1 MTDASAPPPPLPELP
16 ELPVGRFSSREAF
29 QQMVRDALATA
40 ARDGWQEIVVS
51 DANFHDWPL
60 GERSVV
66 EALQDWAHGSRR
78 FTMLAGRYD
87 EVVRRHAR
95 FVRWRGTWDHII
107 TCRRSPAADPL
118 DIPSALWSPRWVMS
132 GWTRSAARA
141 SRASSPTGGCC
152 CARGSTNGCAA
163 KARRAFRHRRWGC
176 EGAVGADGCQD
187 FVKLFLVLAS
197 IDGFANII
205 LGCTQK
211 GAKEM
216 LCQCVPGLSRA

>member
-1 MTDASAPPPPLPELP
+1 MTDASVPPPSLPELP

-40 ARDGWQEIVVS
+40 AREGWQEILVS

-118 DIPSALWSPRWVMS
+118 DIPSALWSPRWVMQRLDPERCA
-132 GWTRSAARA
+132 GVTGPEPDRRVLLRETLDEWLRSKSTPGFPA
-141 SRASSPTGGCC
+141 ST
-152 CARGSTNGCAA
+152 
-163 KARRAFRHRRWGC
+163 
-176 EGAVGADGCQD
+176 
-187 FVKLFLVLAS
+187 
-197 IDGFANII
+197 
-205 LGCTQK
+205 LG
-211 GAKEM
+211 
-216 LCQCVPGLSRA
+216 L

>member
-16 ELPVGRFSSREAF
+16 ELPAGRFSSRDAF

-118 DIPSALWSPRWVMS
+118 DIPSALWSPRWVMQRLDPERYAGVTGFEPDRRVLLRETLDEWLRGKS
-132 GWTRSAARA
+132 TPGFPA
-141 SRASSPTGGCC
+141 ST
-152 CARGSTNGCAA
+152 
-163 KARRAFRHRRWGC
+163 
-176 EGAVGADGCQD
+176 
-187 FVKLFLVLAS
+187 
-197 IDGFANII
+197 
-205 LGCTQK
+205 LG
-211 GAKEM
+211 
-216 LCQCVPGLSRA
+216 L